1 MYDYYFYPQL
11 YGQADHVNANDGD
24 KAETTSDDI
33 DEFVITRD
41 NAETNNKRVT
51 YVPNGAVISNIQP
64 TQEISEDAIT
74 IENTDYKEDDEEW
87 AQQGPSPQ
95 KGVREVLTK

>member
-1 MYDYYFYPQL
+1 MYDYYSYPQL

-74 IENTDYKEDDEEW
+74 IENTDYEDDDEEW
-87 AQQGPSPQ
+87 AQQGASPHN
-95 KGVREVLTK
+95 GVRVVLTK